1 MNEANEYD
9 ILLEIFRFIRD
20 YSTANY
26 SLSDVCMK
34 LLRSLRSAGHE
45 ATMTAIDRDTR
56 LAEVDGHRYQ
66 ILRRDGW
73 SKYDVIRTA

>member
-9 ILLEIFRFIRD
+9 ILLEIFRFLRD
-20 YSTANY
+20 YNTCTY
-26 SLSDVCMK
+26 SLPEVCSE

-45 ATMTAIDRDTR
+45 ATITAIDRDTR